1 MVKGKTIYVPPL
13 VMLEVEDIMR
23 KQKLPRAK
31 AFNEF
36 TNYAKVGRAV
46 KNLTGVD
53 FAQIMFNQNK
63 KRGLF

>member
-1 MVKGKTIYVPPL
+1 
-13 VMLEVEDIMR
+13 MLEVEDIMR
-23 KQKLPRAK
+23 KENIPRAK

-53 FAQIMFNQNK
+53 FAQIMFNQRK
-63 KRGLF
+63 KRGFF